1 MTDWTRLAGG
11 GESLNAVTKVST
23 VRVPKAGEMVAAQLR
38 RQIVLGELKEGDQ
51 LPSESVLMEQFGV
64 SRPTLREAFR
74 ILEAEGAIIVRRG
87 VRGGARVQVPG
98 ISVAARHIGLLLQYR
113 SALQSD
119 VYEVCGGA
127 WRARASARRAAGPRT
142 SADLARLQEVLD
154 RHRESLDDPGA
165 SIAADAEFHRM
176 IVEMSGS
183 ETLQILVGMLTN
195 IIRAGDRS
203 YAESH
208 DWQHEQELAKLA
220 IRAHTRLVELIR
232 KRSGEE
238 AEELWRK
245 HLAESA
251 KVVLGDRS
259 TATVVELLS

>member
-1 MTDWTRLAGG
+1 
-11 GESLNAVTKVST
+11 LNTVKGIST
-23 VRVPKAGEMVAAQLR
+23 VRVPKAGEMVAAHLR

-51 LPSESVLMEQFGV
+51 LPSESVLMEEFGV

-74 ILEAEGAIIVRRG
+74 ILEAEGAITVRRG
-87 VRGGARVQVPG
+87 VRGGARVQVPD
-98 ISVAARHIGLLLQYR
+98 IEVAARHAGLLLQYR
-113 SALQSD
+113 GALLSD
-119 VYEVCGGA
+119 VYDV
-127 WRARASARRAAGPRT
+127 RAILEPAAARMAAKRRT
-142 SADLARLQEVLD
+142 AADLDRLQEVLD
-154 RHRESLDDPGA
+154 RQRDSVDDPGP
-165 SIAADAEFHRM
+165 SFAADAEFHRL
-176 IVEMSGS
+176 IVEMSGN

-195 IIRAGDRS
+195 IIREGDRS

-208 DWQHEQELAKLA
+208 DWQHEQELAKIA
-220 IRAHTRLVELIR
+220 VRAHSRLVELIR

-251 KVVLGDRS
+251 KIVLGDRA

>member
-74 ILEAEGAIIVRRG
+74 SLEAEGAIIVRRG
-87 VRGGARVQVPG
+87 VRGGARVQVPD

-113 SALQSD
+113 GALLSD
-119 VYEVCGGA
+119 VYEV
-127 WRARASARRAAGPRT
+127 RAVLEPAAARMAARRRT
-142 SADLARLQEVLD
+142 SADLARLQEVVD
-154 RHRESLDDPGA
+154 RHRESVDDPDA
-165 SIAADAEFHRM
+165 AIAADAEFHRL
-176 IVEMSGS
+176 IVELSGS

-195 IIRAGDRS
+195 IIRAGDREV
-203 YAESH
+203 ARIG
-208 DWQHEQELAKLA
+208 
-220 IRAHTRLVELIR
+220 IRAHARLVELIR
-232 KRSGEE
+232 KRGGEE

-245 HLAESA
+245 HLAESG
-251 KVVLGDRS
+251 VRPDRDLG
-259 TATVVELLS
+259 

>member
-1 MTDWTRLAGG
+1 M
-11 GESLNAVTKVST
+11 NAVTKNST

-74 ILEAEGAIIVRRG
+74 ILEAEGAINVRRG
-87 VRGGARVQVPG
+87 VRGGARVQVPD

-113 SALQSD
+113 GALLSD
-119 VYEVCGGA
+119 VYEV
-127 WRARASARRAAGPRT
+127 RAVLEPAAARMVARRRT
-142 SADLARLQEVLD
+142 SADLARLQEVVD
-154 RHRESLDDPGA
+154 RHRESIDDPGSA
-165 SIAADAEFHRM
+165 FAADAEFHQLVM
-176 IVEMSGS
+176 ELSGN
-183 ETLQILVGMLTN
+183 ETLQILAGMLSS
-195 IIRAGDRS
+195 IIREGDRS
-203 YAESH
+203 YADSH
-208 DWQHEQELAKLA
+208 DWQHEEELAKIA
-220 IRAHTRLVELIR
+220 VRAHTRLVELIR
-232 KRSGEE
+232 KRSGDE

-251 KVVLGDRS
+251 KIVLGDRA

>member
-1 MTDWTRLAGG
+1 V
-11 GESLNAVTKVST
+11 NAVKGIST
-23 VRVPKAGEMVAAQLR
+23 VRVPKAGEMVASHLR
-38 RQIVLGELKEGDQ
+38 RQIVLGELTEGDQ
-51 LPSESVLMEQFGV
+51 LPPESVLMEQFGV

-74 ILEAEGAIIVRRG
+74 ILEAEGAITVRRG
-87 VRGGARVQVPG
+87 VRGGARVQVPD
-98 ISVAARHIGLLLQYR
+98 ISVAARQVGLVLQYR
-113 SALQSD
+113 SALLSD
-119 VYEVCGGA
+119 VYDVRTVLESA
-127 WRARASARRAAGPRT
+127 AARMAARRRT
-142 SADLARLQEVLD
+142 SADLARLQEAVL
-154 RHRESLDDPGA
+154 RHQESVDDPGA
-165 SIAADAEFHRM
+165 SFAADAEFHQL

-183 ETLQILVGMLTN
+183 ETLQILVGMVGN
-195 IIRAGDRS
+195 IIREGDRS

-208 DWQHEQELAKLA
+208 DWQHEQELAKIA

-238 AEELWRK
+238 AEEFWRK